1 MSRKQ
6 VRTFFPKTR
15 LSELAS
21 RPGGISRADAIEGA
35 MKGIESTRAEGDA
48 VVTKSIA
55 DIDAL
60 LRTAKSGKLPLD
72 SLNSV
77 LKQADQIVTIS
88 GTFGYWSLDKVARS
102 LCDLTDGLI
111 NSEQCDL
118 APVAV
123 HVQSLRLFSPTSG
136 ITLGDAEV
144 EKIHGELA
152 KVLAHY
158 EFASLAVPG
167 VAEDDEIVIA
177 AR

>member
-21 RPGGISRADAIEGA
+21 RPGGLSRDDAIAGA
-35 MKGIESTRAEGDA
+35 MKGIEASRVEGDA
-48 VVTKSIA
+48 TVAKSIN

-60 LRTAKSGKLPLD
+60 LRTAKGGKLPLE
-72 SLNSV
+72 SMNSV

-111 NSEQCDL
+111 NSEQYDL

-123 HVQSLRLFSPTSG
+123 HVQSLRLLSPTSG

-144 EKIHGELA
+144 DKIHSELA

-158 EFASLAVPG
+158 EFVSLAAPG
-167 VAEDDEIVIA
+167 VAEDDEIAIA
-177 AR
+177 S